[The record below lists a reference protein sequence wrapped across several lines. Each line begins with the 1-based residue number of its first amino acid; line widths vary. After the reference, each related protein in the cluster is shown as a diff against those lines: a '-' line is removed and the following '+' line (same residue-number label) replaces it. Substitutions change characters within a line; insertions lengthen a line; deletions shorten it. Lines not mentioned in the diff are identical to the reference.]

1 MFGPRI
7 VGDGGTELRPPV
19 LADYLQNP
27 KWMLLPEVTR
37 FWGPRT
43 ISETAADAEER
54 MKKAGASGDSV
65 IWTIAYEGE
74 HVGFTGVFDIDW
86 VDRDGETGIFIG
98 RHDLYGRGIAS
109 EAVRLRM
116 AYVWN
121 ELGLHRTHNWI
132 ALPNR
137 GSWRANQKH
146 GYAQIGTLPR
156 SWFRSGE
163 WVSEW
168 VGEAFPRTYPA
179 DRLPEPWSGP
189 PDAERGPAD
198 RGK

>member
-7 VGDGGTELRPPV
+7 VGDHGVELRPPT
-19 LADYLQNP
+19 LEDYLQNP

-43 ISETAADAEER
+43 VSETPAEAEER
-54 MKKAGASGDSV
+54 MKKAGNSMNSI

-86 VDRDGETGIFIG
+86 MSRDGETGIFIG

-116 AYVWN
+116 AYIWN

-137 GSWRANQKH
+137 GSWRANQKY
-146 GYAQIGTLPR
+146 GYAQIGTYPR

-163 WVSEW
+163 WVNEW
-168 VGEAFPRTYPA
+168 VGEAFPHTYPH
-179 DRLPEPWSGP
+179 DVLPAPWR
-189 PDAERGPAD
+189 DDER
-198 RGK
+198 K

>member
-7 VGDGGTELRPPV
+7 EGGKGTSLRPPV
-19 LADYLQNP
+19 REDYDLFG
-27 KWMLLPEVTR
+27 KWQMERETTR
-37 FWGPRT
+37 FWGPRFNSAT
-43 ISETAADAEER
+43 PQDVEER
-54 MKKAGASGDSV
+54 MKKTGDDPNGV
-65 IWTIAYEGE
+65 FWTIAYEGE
-74 HVGFTGVFDIDW
+74 TVGFTGIFDIDW
-86 VDRDGETGIFIG
+86 TRRDGETGIFIG

-137 GSWRANQKH
+137 GSWRANQKS
-146 GYAQIGTLPR
+146 GYVQVGTYPR

-163 WVSEW
+163 WVDEW
-168 VGEAFPRTYPA
+168 LGEAFPRTF
-179 DRLPEPWSGP
+179 P
-189 PDAERGPAD
+189 PDNLPPPWNEKADERA
-198 RGK
+198 